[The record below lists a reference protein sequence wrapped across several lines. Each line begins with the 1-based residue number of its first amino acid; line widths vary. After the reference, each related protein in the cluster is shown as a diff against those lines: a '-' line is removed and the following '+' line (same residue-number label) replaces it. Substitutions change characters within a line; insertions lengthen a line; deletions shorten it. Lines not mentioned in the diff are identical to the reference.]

1 MYSGRAQAHN
11 ERYFKVYIDRMNN
24 QGLARGVSNIDIDG
38 FNPRAFPDQKN
49 LPAAAL
55 KAVRQAMPGK
65 HDGQSTGITA
75 AAKFTDVVR
84 RAVLMHPAV
93 HNDGDDEGVDTTAT
107 PTSLGAEAESVEMSL
122 DDLSEAVV
130 ATAEAGVSKKSN
142 VGIRRD
148 IMEVLR
154 NDFKLEVW
162 IFCR

>member
-11 ERYFKVYIDRMNN
+11 ERYFKVFIDRMNHEE
-24 QGLARGVSNIDIDG
+24 LARGVSNIDIDG

-55 KAVRQAMPGK
+55 KAGRQAMPDK

-93 HNDGDDEGVDTTAT
+93 HGDGDDEGVDTTAT
-107 PTSLGAEAESVEMSL
+107 PTSPGAEAESVEMSL
-122 DDLSEAVV
+122 DDLVKAVV
-130 ATAEAGVSKKSN
+130 ATAEAGVSKKN
-142 VGIRRD
+142 DVGIRRD
-148 IMEVLR
+148 ITKALA
-154 NDFKLEVW
+154 NDFKVW